1 MALGSSLA
9 AFVLNIGSGLNQSMV
24 ILTIG
29 IYGLSAPVLICRMHG
44 KSRRKTVD
52 CSECVTFCNVIKQQS
67 AKNPNSVCAFAAKLA
82 AEVTPKSIEHMT
94 WLLLIL
100 LVGVTLALA
109 WCWLQRARLLRE
121 NLAASDELKRM
132 QTTQSQ
138 VMHTNKLASLG
149 QMVAGV
155 THEINTPLGFLRSN
169 AQVVTELLDEH
180 MQVIGKVAAALHKF
194 EQVDLAQPQAQEALR
209 RLLPKMQAALNNDER
224 IAESRELLSDALEGV
239 DQISSLVKNLK
250 GFARVDRDGQEL
262 WNVNEG
268 IESALMIANHQLK
281 DRIDV
286 IKHLEAVPL
295 VRVMPSQINQVFLNL
310 ITNAAQAMHERGTLT
325 VSSRRNGESVE
336 IEFIDTGSGIPSS
349 VLPKIFDPFF
359 TTKPVGEGTGLGLSI
374 VHKILTSH
382 QGDIK
387 VHSTPGHGASFTV
400 VLPVDH
406 AALKSHSVTT
416 RDPA

>member
-1 MALGSSLA
+1 MNWLL
-9 AFVLNIGSGLNQSMV
+9 V
-24 ILTIG
+24 ILLSLTIAA
-29 IYGLSAPVLICRMHG
+29 LS
-44 KSRRKTVD
+44 
-52 CSECVTFCNVIKQQS
+52 
-67 AKNPNSVCAFAAKLA
+67 
-82 AEVTPKSIEHMT
+82 
-94 WLLLIL
+94 
-100 LVGVTLALA
+100 
-109 WCWLQRARLLRE
+109 WCWLSRAKLLKE
-121 NLAASDELKRM
+121 NLAASEELKRM
-132 QTTQSQ
+132 QTSQSQ

-180 MQVIGKVAAALHKF
+180 VQLIGKVASALAKF
-194 EQVDLAQPQAQEALR
+194 EQVDLSMPQAQEALK
-209 RLLPKMQAALNNDER
+209 RLLPKMQAALTNDER
-224 IAESRELLSDALEGV
+224 IVESRELLTDALEGV
-239 DQISSLVKNLK
+239 DQISALVKNLK

-286 IKHLEAVPL
+286 IKNLETVPL

-336 IEFIDTGSGIPSS
+336 IEFLDTGSGIPST

-387 VHSTPGHGASFTV
+387 VDSTPGRGARFTV
-400 VLPVDH
+400 SLPVDH
-406 AALKSHSVTT
+406 AALKSHSVST
-416 RDPA
+416 RDVA